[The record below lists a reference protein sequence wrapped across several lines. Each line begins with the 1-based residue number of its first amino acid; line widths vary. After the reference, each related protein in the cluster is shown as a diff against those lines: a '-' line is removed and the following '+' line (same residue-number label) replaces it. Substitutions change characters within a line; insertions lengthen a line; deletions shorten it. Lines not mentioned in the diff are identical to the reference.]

1 MKVILKKDVPNL
13 GRAGDIKEVK
23 DGYARNYLLP
33 NDLVMSAT
41 AKSAKQQL
49 FLEKMQERKIA
60 KRKKTAQEM
69 AQTLHKKE
77 VYITVKTGE
86 EGRLFGSVTNI
97 HIQKALELENIL
109 VDKRII
115 QLDEPIKNLGR
126 YDVVLRLYEGIQ
138 TTIQVFV
145 QDEEGNI
152 EVQLP
157 PVEEEVATEQ
167 TEEESQTN
175 EEEGQA
181 IEEQQVVEDSPATE
195 ETVTTE
201 NASPQEEPATEQ
213 QQAKEE

>member
-13 GRAGDIKEVK
+13 GRAGDMKEVK

-49 FLEKMQERKIA
+49 FLEKMQERKVA

-69 AQTLHKKE
+69 AQTLNNKE
-77 VYITVKTGE
+77 LYITVKTGE
-86 EGRLFGSVTNI
+86 EGKLFGSVTNI

-109 VDKRII
+109 LDKRII
-115 QLDEPIKNLGR
+115 QIAEPIKNLGK
-126 YDVVLRLYEGIQ
+126 YDIVLKLYEGIQ

-152 EVQLP
+152 EAPLP
-157 PVEEEVATEQ
+157 KEEDSKEASTEEHQTTELEEQPSLEKESSQTEETTSQEISAKEESVADAQ
-167 TEEESQTN
+167 TEEE
-175 EEEGQA
+175 
-181 IEEQQVVEDSPATE
+181 
-195 ETVTTE
+195 
-201 NASPQEEPATEQ
+201 
-213 QQAKEE
+213 